1 MFRNRFLEK
10 QSRLAGFPVYS
21 TGMKTNPN
29 KTTPRVYHTLR
40 QIVQRIPRWLIEKT
54 ANAHGVDARKFSA
67 TSHFVMLILGHL
79 SRASCLTEICDDAD
93 LNRRKLSLVRNATP
107 GKRNTFSHANRTRP
121 AELAEEVYWETARNL
136 GEVSPDFVPPKR
148 VRGFLS
154 RFRDRGIFAIDS
166 TVIKLALTCIASY
179 PYRSRKAAA
188 KMHARL
194 PVGSFI
200 PSVVRIEAGKP
211 HDSTMAD
218 ELTKDMKSGD
228 ILLADRAY
236 VDFLFLHNLAARDVF
251 WVLRHKVNML
261 YEVVERK
268 EVSGSII
275 SDEIVRLTAAN
286 TAGKYPQTFRRV
298 QAIVEVNGEKRA
310 MTFLTNNTK
319 WAASTIC
326 ELYRARW
333 EIEVFFKELKQTLQL
348 ADFIGT
354 NENAVKWQIWTG
366 LLTHLLL
373 HYLKFL
379 SGWNKAFSRLV
390 GIVRSAVWMDLDIV
404 ETLRLYGMASPPHR
418 PRPHCIQPYLAGF

>member
-1 MFRNRFLEK
+1 
-10 QSRLAGFPVYS
+10 
-21 TGMKTNPN
+21 MKNNPS
-29 KTTPRVYHTLR
+29 KATPRVYHTLR

-54 ANAHGVDARKFSA
+54 ANAYGVDARKFSA

-93 LNRRKLSLVRNATP
+93 LNKRKLSLVRNATP
-107 GKRNTFSHANRTRP
+107 GRRNTFSHANRTRP
-121 AELAEEVYWETARNL
+121 AEVAEEVYWETVRHL
-136 GEVSPDFVPPKR
+136 GEVSPDFIPPTR

-154 RFRDRGIFAIDS
+154 RFKDRGIFAIDS
-166 TVIKLALTCIASY
+166 TVIKLALSCIASY
-179 PYRSRKAAA
+179 PYRSKKAAA

-194 PVGSFI
+194 PIGSFI

-211 HDSTMAD
+211 HDSTMAG
-218 ELTKDMKSGD
+218 ELTKDMKGGD

-236 VDFLFLHNLAARDVF
+236 VDFLFLHNLTARDVF
-251 WVLRHKVNML
+251 WVLRQKVNML
-261 YEVVERK
+261 YEVVERR
-268 EVSGSII
+268 EASGNII
-275 SDEIVRLTAAN
+275 SDEVVRLTAAN
-286 TAGKYPQTFRRV
+286 TAEKYPQTFRRI
-298 QAIVEVNGEKRA
+298 QAVVEVNGEKRV

-319 WAASTIC
+319 WAASTVC

-404 ETLRLYGMASPPHR
+404 ETLRIYGMASPPHR
-418 PRPHCIQPYLAGF
+418 PRPHCIQQYLAGF

>member
-1 MFRNRFLEK
+1 
-10 QSRLAGFPVYS
+10 
-21 TGMKTNPN
+21 MKTNPN

-107 GKRNTFSHANRTRP
+107 GRRNTFSHANRTRP
-121 AELAEEVYWETARNL
+121 AELAEEVYWETVRHL

-154 RFRDRGIFAIDS
+154 RFKDRGIFAIDS
-166 TVIKLALTCIASY
+166 TVIKLALSCIASY
-179 PYRSRKAAA
+179 PYRSKKAAA

-194 PVGSFI
+194 PIGSFI

-218 ELTKDMKSGD
+218 ELTKDMKAGD

-236 VDFLFLHNLAARDVF
+236 VDFQFLHNLTARDVF
-251 WVLRHKVNML
+251 WVLRQKVNML
-261 YEVVERK
+261 YEVVERRETSGNIILD
-268 EVSGSII
+268 EV
-275 SDEIVRLTAAN
+275 VRLTAAN
-286 TAGKYPQTFRRV
+286 TAEKYPQTFRRI
-298 QAIVEVNGEKRA
+298 QAIVEVNGEKRT

-418 PRPHCIQPYLAGF
+418 PRPHYIQQCLAGF

>member
-1 MFRNRFLEK
+1 M
-10 QSRLAGFPVYS
+10 
-21 TGMKTNPN
+21 
-29 KTTPRVYHTLR
+29 
-40 QIVQRIPRWLIEKT
+40 
-54 ANAHGVDARKFSA
+54 
-67 TSHFVMLILGHL
+67 
-79 SRASCLTEICDDAD
+79 
-93 LNRRKLSLVRNATP
+93 
-107 GKRNTFSHANRTRP
+107 
-121 AELAEEVYWETARNL
+121 
-136 GEVSPDFVPPKR
+136 
-148 VRGFLS
+148 
-154 RFRDRGIFAIDS
+154 DRGIFAIDS
-166 TVIKLALTCIASY
+166 TVIKLALSCIASY
-179 PYRSRKAAA
+179 PYRSKKAAA

-194 PVGSFI
+194 PIGSFI

-218 ELTKDMKSGD
+218 ELTKDMKAGD

-236 VDFLFLHNLAARDVF
+236 VDFQFLHNLAARGVA
-251 WVLRHKVNML
+251 WVLRQKVNML

-268 EVSGSII
+268 EASGNII

-286 TAGKYPQTFRRV
+286 TAERYPQTFRRV
-298 QAIVEVNGEKRA
+298 QTIVEVNGEKRA

-418 PRPHCIQPYLAGF
+418 PRPHCIQQYLAGF

>member
-1 MFRNRFLEK
+1 
-10 QSRLAGFPVYS
+10 
-21 TGMKTNPN
+21 MKTNHN
-29 KTTPRVYHTLR
+29 KATPRVYHTLR

-54 ANAHGVDARKFSA
+54 ANAHGVDARKLSA

-93 LNRRKLSLVRNATP
+93 LNKRKLSLVRNATP
-107 GKRNTFSHANRTRP
+107 GRRNTFSHANRTRP
-121 AELAEEVYWETARNL
+121 AEVAEEVYWKTVRHL
-136 GEVSPDFVPPKR
+136 GEVSPDFIPPKR

-154 RFRDRGIFAIDS
+154 RFKDRGIFALDS
-166 TVIKLALTCIASY
+166 TVIKLALSCIASY
-179 PYRSRKAAA
+179 PYRSKKAAA

-194 PVGSFI
+194 PIGSFI

-218 ELTKDMKSGD
+218 ELTKDMKGGD

-236 VDFLFLHNLAARDVF
+236 VDFLFLHNLTARDVF
-251 WVLRHKVNML
+251 WVLRQKVNML
-261 YEVVERK
+261 YEVVERR
-268 EVSGSII
+268 EASGNII
-275 SDEIVRLTAAN
+275 SDEVVRLTAAN
-286 TAGKYPQTFRRV
+286 TAEKYPQTFRRI
-298 QAIVEVNGEKRA
+298 QAVVEVNGEKRV

-319 WAASTIC
+319 WAASTVC

-404 ETLRLYGMASPPHR
+404 ETLRTYGMASPPHR
-418 PRPHCIQPYLAGF
+418 PRPHCIQQYLAGF

>member
-1 MFRNRFLEK
+1 MKNN
-10 QSRLAGFPVYS
+10 QS
-21 TGMKTNPN
+21 

-40 QIVQRIPRWLIEKT
+40 QIVQQIPRWLIEKT

-107 GKRNTFSHANRTRP
+107 GRRNTFSHANRTRP
-121 AELAEEVYWETARNL
+121 AEVAEEVYWETARHL
-136 GEVSPDFVPPKR
+136 GEVSPDFIPPKR

-154 RFRDRGIFAIDS
+154 RFKGRGIFAIDS
-166 TVIKLALTCIASY
+166 TVIKLALSCIASY
-179 PYRSRKAAA
+179 PYRSKKAAA

-194 PVGSFI
+194 PIGSFI

-218 ELTKDMKSGD
+218 ELTKDMKAGD

-236 VDFLFLHNLAARDVF
+236 VDFQFLHNLAARYVF
-251 WVLRHKVNML
+251 WVLRQKANML

-268 EVSGSII
+268 EVSGNII

-298 QAIVEVNGEKRA
+298 QAIVEVNGEKRV

-319 WAASTIC
+319 WAASTVC

-390 GIVRSAVWMDLDIV
+390 GIVRSAVWMGLDIV

-418 PRPHCIQPYLAGF
+418 PRPHCIQQYLAGF

>member
-1 MFRNRFLEK
+1 
-10 QSRLAGFPVYS
+10 
-21 TGMKTNPN
+21 MKTNPN
-29 KTTPRVYHTLR
+29 KATTRVYHTLR

-54 ANAHGVDARKFSA
+54 ANTHGVDARKFSA

-93 LNRRKLSLVRNATP
+93 LNKRKLSLVRNATP
-107 GKRNTFSHANRTRP
+107 GRRNTFSHANRTRP
-121 AELAEEVYWETARNL
+121 AEVVEEVYWKTVRHL
-136 GEVSPDFVPPKR
+136 GEVSPDFIPPKR

-154 RFRDRGIFAIDS
+154 RFKDRGIFAIDS
-166 TVIKLALTCIASY
+166 TVIKLALSCIASY
-179 PYRSRKAAA
+179 PYRSKKAAA

-194 PVGSFI
+194 PIGSFI

-218 ELTKDMKSGD
+218 ELTKDMKGGD

-236 VDFLFLHNLAARDVF
+236 VDFLFLHNLTARDVF
-251 WVLRHKVNML
+251 WVLRQKVNML
-261 YEVVERK
+261 YEVVERR
-268 EVSGSII
+268 EASGNII
-275 SDEIVRLTAAN
+275 SDEVVRLTAAN
-286 TAGKYPQTFRRV
+286 TAEKYPQTFRRI

-319 WAASTIC
+319 WAASTVC

-418 PRPHCIQPYLAGF
+418 PRPHCIQQYLAGF

>member
-1 MFRNRFLEK
+1 
-10 QSRLAGFPVYS
+10 
-21 TGMKTNPN
+21 MKTNHN
-29 KTTPRVYHTLR
+29 KATPRVYHTLR

-93 LNRRKLSLVRNATP
+93 LNKRKLSLVRNATP
-107 GKRNTFSHANRTRP
+107 GRRNTFSHANRTRP
-121 AELAEEVYWETARNL
+121 AEVAEEVYWKTVRHL
-136 GEVSPDFVPPKR
+136 GEVSPDFIPPKR

-154 RFRDRGIFAIDS
+154 RFKDRGIFAIDS
-166 TVIKLALTCIASY
+166 TVIKLALSCIASY
-179 PYRSRKAAA
+179 PYRSKKAAA

-194 PVGSFI
+194 PIGSFI
-200 PSVVRIEAGKP
+200 PSVVRIEAGRP

-218 ELTKDMKSGD
+218 ELTKDMKGGD

-236 VDFLFLHNLAARDVF
+236 VDFLFLHNLTARDVF
-251 WVLRHKVNML
+251 WVLRQKVNML
-261 YEVVERK
+261 YEVVERR
-268 EVSGSII
+268 EASGNII
-275 SDEIVRLTAAN
+275 SDEVVRLTAAN
-286 TAGKYPQTFRRV
+286 TAEKYPQTFRRI
-298 QAIVEVNGEKRA
+298 QAVVEVNGEKRV

-319 WAASTIC
+319 WAAGTVC

-379 SGWNKAFSRLV
+379 SEWNKAFSRLV

-418 PRPHCIQPYLAGF
+418 PRPHYIQQCLAGF

>member
-1 MFRNRFLEK
+1 M
-10 QSRLAGFPVYS
+10 
-21 TGMKTNPN
+21 
-29 KTTPRVYHTLR
+29 R

-54 ANAHGVDARKFSA
+54 ANAHGVDAMKFSA

-93 LNRRKLSLVRNATP
+93 LNKRKLSLVRNATP

-121 AELAEEVYWETARNL
+121 AEVAEKVYWETVRHL
-136 GEVSPDFVPPKR
+136 GEVSPGFIPPKR
-148 VRGFLS
+148 VGGFLS
-154 RFRDRGIFAIDS
+154 RFKDRGIFAIDS
-166 TVIKLALTCIASY
+166 TVIRLALSCIASY
-179 PYRSRKAAA
+179 PYRSKKAAA

-194 PVGSFI
+194 PIGSFI

-218 ELTKDMKSGD
+218 ELTKDMKGGD

-236 VDFLFLHNLAARDVF
+236 VDCLFLHNLTARDVF
-251 WVLRHKVNML
+251 WVLRQKVNML
-261 YEVVERK
+261 YEVVERR
-268 EVSGSII
+268 EASGNII
-275 SDEIVRLTAAN
+275 SDEVVRLTAAN
-286 TAGKYPQTFRRV
+286 TAEKYPQTFRRV
-298 QAIVEVNGEKRA
+298 RAIVEVNGEKRE

-319 WAASTIC
+319 WAASTVC
-326 ELYRARW
+326 ELYKARW

-348 ADFIGT
+348 TDFIGT

-366 LLTHLLL
+366 LLAHLLL

-418 PRPHCIQPYLAGF
+418 PRPHCIQQYLAGF

>member
-1 MFRNRFLEK
+1 
-10 QSRLAGFPVYS
+10 
-21 TGMKTNPN
+21 MKTNQH
-29 KTTPRVYHTLR
+29 KATPRVYHTLR
-40 QIVQRIPRWLIEKT
+40 QIVQQIPRWLIEKT

-107 GKRNTFSHANRTRP
+107 GRRNTFSHANRTRP
-121 AELAEEVYWETARNL
+121 AEVAEEVYWETARHL
-136 GEVSPDFVPPKR
+136 GEVSPDFIPPKR

-154 RFRDRGIFAIDS
+154 RFKGRGIFAIDS
-166 TVIKLALTCIASY
+166 TVIKLALSCIASY
-179 PYRSRKAAA
+179 PYRSKKAAA

-194 PVGSFI
+194 PIGSFI

-218 ELTKDMKSGD
+218 ELTKDMKAGD

-236 VDFLFLHNLAARDVF
+236 VDFQFLHNLAARYVF
-251 WVLRHKVNML
+251 WVLRQKANML

-268 EVSGSII
+268 EVSGNII

-298 QAIVEVNGEKRA
+298 QAIVEVNGEKRV

-319 WAASTIC
+319 WAASTVC

-390 GIVRSAVWMDLDIV
+390 GIVRSAVWMGLDIV

-418 PRPHCIQPYLAGF
+418 PRPHCIQQYLAGF

>member
-1 MFRNRFLEK
+1 
-10 QSRLAGFPVYS
+10 
-21 TGMKTNPN
+21 MKTNQH
-29 KTTPRVYHTLR
+29 KATPRVYHTLR
-40 QIVQRIPRWLIEKT
+40 QIVQQIPRWLIEKT

-121 AELAEEVYWETARNL
+121 AEVAEEVYWETARHL
-136 GEVSPDFVPPKR
+136 GEVSPDFIPPKR

-154 RFRDRGIFAIDS
+154 RFKGRGIFAIDS
-166 TVIKLALTCIASY
+166 TVIKLALSCIASY
-179 PYRSRKAAA
+179 PYRSKKAAA

-194 PVGSFI
+194 PIGSFI

-218 ELTKDMKSGD
+218 ELTKDMKAGD

-236 VDFLFLHNLAARDVF
+236 VDFQFLHNLAARYVF
-251 WVLRHKVNML
+251 WVLRQKANML

-268 EVSGSII
+268 EVSGNII

-298 QAIVEVNGEKRA
+298 QAIVEVNGEKRV

-319 WAASTIC
+319 WAASTVC

-390 GIVRSAVWMDLDIV
+390 GIVRSAVWMGLDIV

-418 PRPHCIQPYLAGF
+418 PRPHCIQQYLAGF

>member
-1 MFRNRFLEK
+1 
-10 QSRLAGFPVYS
+10 
-21 TGMKTNPN
+21 MKTNPN
-29 KTTPRVYHTLR
+29 KATTRVYHTLR

-107 GKRNTFSHANRTRP
+107 GRRNTFSHANRTRP
-121 AELAEEVYWETARNL
+121 AEVAEEVYWETVRHL
-136 GEVSPDFVPPKR
+136 GEASPDFIPPKR

-154 RFRDRGIFAIDS
+154 RFKDRGIFAIDS
-166 TVIKLALTCIASY
+166 TVIKLALSCIASY
-179 PYRSRKAAA
+179 PYRSKKAAA

-194 PVGSFI
+194 PIGSFI

-218 ELTKDMKSGD
+218 ELTKDMKGGD

-236 VDFLFLHNLAARDVF
+236 VDFLFLHNLTARDVF
-251 WVLRHKVNML
+251 WVLRQKVNML
-261 YEVVERK
+261 YEVVERR
-268 EVSGSII
+268 EASGNII
-275 SDEIVRLTAAN
+275 SDEVVRLTAAN
-286 TAGKYPQTFRRV
+286 TAEKYPQTFRRI

-319 WAASTIC
+319 WAASTAC

-418 PRPHCIQPYLAGF
+418 PRPHCIQQYLAGF

>member
-1 MFRNRFLEK
+1 M
-10 QSRLAGFPVYS
+10 
-21 TGMKTNPN
+21 
-29 KTTPRVYHTLR
+29 R

-79 SRASCLTEICDDAD
+79 SHASCLTEICDDAD

-107 GKRNTFSHANRTRP
+107 GRRNTFSHANRTRP
-121 AELAEEVYWETARNL
+121 AELAEEVYWETARHL
-136 GEVSPDFVPPKR
+136 GEVSPDFIPPKR

-154 RFRDRGIFAIDS
+154 RFKSRGIFAIDS
-166 TVIKLALTCIASY
+166 TVIKLALSCIASY
-179 PYRSRKAAA
+179 PYRSKKAAA

-194 PVGSFI
+194 PIGSFI

-218 ELTKDMKSGD
+218 EITKDMKGGD
-228 ILLADRAY
+228 VLLADRAY
-236 VDFLFLHNLAARDVF
+236 VDFLFLHNLTARDVL
-251 WVLRHKVNML
+251 WVLRQKVNML

-268 EVSGSII
+268 EASGDII
-275 SDEIVRLTAAN
+275 SDEVVRLTATN
-286 TAGKYPQTFRRV
+286 TAEKYPQTFRRI

-319 WAASTIC
+319 WAASTVC

-333 EIEVFFKELKQTLQL
+333 GIEVFFKELKQTLQL

-418 PRPHCIQPYLAGF
+418 PRPHCIQQCLAGF

>member
-1 MFRNRFLEK
+1 
-10 QSRLAGFPVYS
+10 
-21 TGMKTNPN
+21 MKTNPS

-79 SRASCLTEICDDAD
+79 SHASCLTEICDDAD

-121 AELAEEVYWETARNL
+121 AEVAEEVYWETARHL
-136 GEVSPDFVPPKR
+136 GEVSPDFIPPKR

-154 RFRDRGIFAIDS
+154 RFKDRGIFAIDS
-166 TVIKLALTCIASY
+166 TVIKLALSCIASY
-179 PYRSRKAAA
+179 PYRSKKAAA

-194 PVGSFI
+194 PIGSFI

-218 ELTKDMKSGD
+218 ELTKDMKAGD

-236 VDFLFLHNLAARDVF
+236 VDFLFLHNLTARDVF
-251 WVLRHKVNML
+251 WVLRQKVNML

-268 EVSGSII
+268 EASGNII
-275 SDEIVRLTAAN
+275 SDEVVRLKAAN
-286 TAGKYPQTFRRV
+286 TAEKYPQTFRRV
-298 QAIVEVNGEKRA
+298 QAIVEVNGEKRI

-379 SGWNKAFSRLV
+379 SGWNKTFSRLV

-418 PRPHCIQPYLAGF
+418 PRPHYIQQYLAGF

>member
-1 MFRNRFLEK
+1 MEF
-10 QSRLAGFPVYS
+10 FPVYY
-21 TGMKTNPN
+21 TGMKNKKT

-54 ANAHGVDARKFSA
+54 ARAYDVDARKFSP
-67 TSHFVMLILGHL
+67 TSHFVMLVLGHL

-121 AELAEEVYWETARNL
+121 AEVAEVVYWETLRHLSNI
-136 GEVSPDFVPPKR
+136 SPGFVPPKR
-148 VRGFLS
+148 VGGFLS
-154 RFRDRGIFAIDS
+154 RFRSRGIFAIDS
-166 TVIKLALTCIASY
+166 SIIKLALSCIESY
-179 PYRSRKAAA
+179 PYRSKKAAA
-188 KMHARL
+188 KMHVRI

-200 PSVVRIEAGKP
+200 PSVVRIEAGRP

-236 VDFLFLHNLAARDVF
+236 VDFAFLHNLDAREIF
-251 WVLRHKVNML
+251 WVLRQKVNML
-261 YEVVERK
+261 YEVVERRK
-268 EVSGSII
+268 PSGNII
-275 SDEIVRLTAAN
+275 SDETVRLAAAN
-286 TAGKYPQTFRRV
+286 TAVKYPQTFRRV
-298 QAIVEVNGEKRA
+298 RAMVEIGGEKRE

-319 WAASTIC
+319 WAAATIC

-333 EIEVFFKELKQTLQL
+333 GIEVFFKELKQTLQL
-348 ADFIGT
+348 TDFIGT

-379 SGWNKAFSRLV
+379 SGWRKAFSRLV
-390 GIVRSAVWMDLDIV
+390 GIVRSAVWMDLDIID
-404 ETLRLYGMASPPHR
+404 TLRLYGMASPPHR
-418 PRPHCIQPYLAGF
+418 PQPRYIQLCLAGF